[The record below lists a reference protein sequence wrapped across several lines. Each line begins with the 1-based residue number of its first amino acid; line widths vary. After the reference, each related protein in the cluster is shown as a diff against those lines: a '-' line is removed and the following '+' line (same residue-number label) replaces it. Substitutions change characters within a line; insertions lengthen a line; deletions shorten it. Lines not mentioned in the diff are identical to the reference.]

1 MTWWLDVS
9 QQACAQTDAYGVKD
23 GCLGPAAIAKR
34 CLHRQET
41 SSNLHYSGFQLSSFV
56 CFSFFPLTELSVW
69 HCFSGAL
76 PLVPWGR
83 RILTWCAV
91 GRIIAVNFNGCFV
104 NIYIYIYDIYV
115 YIYIYIF
122 FSPFVFYFLF
132 IHGLCDFCS
141 VLFPRFVNFV
151 GNGSEH
157 AFSENDVSSSVLGKN
172 DPNLENFGDQ
182 QWYTM
187 YRYIYLLF
195 FSSFFP
201 DWSCIQSCLW
211 MCLYG
216 Q

>member
-104 NIYIYIYDIYV
+104 NIYIYIWYIC
-115 YIYIYIF
+115 IYIYIF
-122 FSPFVFYFLF
+122 FPVCVLFFVHSWFVWFLF
-132 IHGLCDFCS
+132 RSFPQIRQFC
-141 VLFPRFVNFV
+141 REWV
-151 GNGSEH
+151 GTR
-157 AFSENDVSSSVLGKN
+157 L
-172 DPNLENFGDQ
+172 
-182 QWYTM
+182 
-187 YRYIYLLF
+187 
-195 FSSFFP
+195 
-201 DWSCIQSCLW
+201 
-211 MCLYG
+211 
-216 Q
+216 